1 MLMGKYTD
9 ERNSRIL
16 IALLKAHGIRKVVAN
31 PGVRNISFTGSVQND
46 PWFEVYSGVDERHS
60 AYLAVGM
67 AAESGEPVVLSCTQ
81 ATASRNYLPAM
92 TEAFYRKVPVL
103 AVTSMVDVTRN
114 RQLLPQTIDQTV
126 SPPDVYRY
134 SVCCGE
140 VRTDAEAAACGRLV
154 NEAIL
159 ALGRHGGGP
168 VNINLVTSFATG
180 FSFDELP
187 DVKKIS
193 RWTPDSLDDAPEIP
207 AAAKV
212 AIFMGARRM
221 PRDLS
226 AAARATEA
234 IESFVRSR
242 SAVVFCDM
250 TSEYGGAGR
259 VDADLLFA
267 QKNLLSMPSYKAL
280 RPDLIIHAGET
291 SGSRT
296 GSALLAKA
304 PVWRVSEDGEIRDLR
319 GKLEHVFEMGLED
332 FCRHYAGASA
342 GENAYA
348 AQWQDADREIRA
360 QVPELPF
367 SNCWIAQRM
376 RDTLPAGARLHLG
389 IYNSL
394 RSWDCFPPPPSVRS
408 SANVGGFGIDGCL
421 STAIGASLASPSHLV
436 FCVLGDLSFFYDMNA
451 LGNRHVG
458 TNVRILLVNNGTGA
472 EFNLYR
478 NPGAA
483 FGERVNDFIAAGG
496 HFGNRSERLV
506 RHYAEDL
513 GFKYLAASDK
523 VSFDA
528 ALPEFVGSGDGRPML
543 FECFTEAKSESD
555 AMYALEHL
563 VRAQEGAVDARQ
575 SGLKKLIGR
584 IIR

>member
-1 MLMGKYTD
+1 MGKYTD
-9 ERNSRIL
+9 ERNARIL

-103 AVTSMVDVTRN
+103 AVTSMVDVSRN
-114 RQLLPQTIDQTV
+114 RQLLPQTIEQTI
-126 SPPDVYRY
+126 SPPDVYCR
-134 SVCCGE
+134 SVCCNE

-159 ALGRHGGGP
+159 ALRRHGGGP
-168 VNINLVTSFATG
+168 ANINLVTSFATG

-193 RWTPDSLDDAPEIP
+193 RWTPNSLDAAPEIP

-212 AIFMGARRM
+212 AIFMGACRTS
-221 PRDLS
+221 RDQA
-226 AAARATEA
+226 AAARTTEA
-234 IESFVRSR
+234 IESFVKSH
-242 SAVVFCDM
+242 SAVVLCDM
-250 TSEYGGAGR
+250 TSEYEGAGR
-259 VDADLLFA
+259 IDADLLFA
-267 QKNLLSMPSYKAL
+267 QKNLFSIPSYKAL
-280 RPDLIIHAGET
+280 RPDLIIHVGEI

-296 GSALLAKA
+296 GSALLTKA

-319 GKLEHVFEMGLED
+319 GKLEHVFEMDLGD
-332 FCRHYAGASA
+332 FCRHYAGQDA
-342 GENAYA
+342 GDGSYA
-348 AQWQDADREIRA
+348 MHWQDADREIRTL
-360 QVPELPF
+360 VPELPF

-376 RDTLPAGARLHLG
+376 RDQLPAGARLHLG

-394 RSWDCFPPPPSVRS
+394 RSWNCFPPSPSIRS

-421 STAIGASLASPSHLV
+421 STAIGASLASPRQPV

-458 TNVRILLVNNGTGA
+458 ANVRILLVNNGTGA

-506 RHYAEDL
+506 RHYSEDL

-523 VSFDA
+523 DSFNA
-528 ALPEFVGSGDGRPML
+528 ALPEFVGAGDGRPML
-543 FECFTEAKSESD
+543 LECFTEAKAESD
-555 AMYALEHL
+555 AMYALEHI
-563 VRAQEGAVDARQ
+563 VTAPSAGGKA
-575 SGLKKLIGR
+575 STSGGLKNFVRKLLK
-584 IIR
+584 

>member
-1 MLMGKYTD
+1 MGKYTD
-9 ERNSRIL
+9 ERNTRIL

-46 PWFEVYSGVDERHS
+46 PWFKVYSGVDERHS

-103 AVTSMVDVTRN
+103 AVTSMVDVSRN
-114 RQLLPQTIDQTV
+114 GQLLPQTIEQTI
-126 SPPDVYRY
+126 SPPDVYRC
-134 SVCCGE
+134 SVCCNE
-140 VRTDAEAAACGRLV
+140 VHTDADAAACARQV

-159 ALGRHGGGP
+159 ALSRNGGGP
-168 VNINLVTSFATG
+168 ANINLVTSFSTG
-180 FSFDELP
+180 FSFDALP
-187 DVKKIS
+187 EVRKIS
-193 RWTPDSLDDAPEIP
+193 RWTPNSLDNAPEIP
-207 AAAKV
+207 AGAKV

-221 PRDLS
+221 PRDS
-226 AAARATEA
+226 AAAARMTEA
-234 IESFVRSR
+234 VELFVKSR
-242 SAVVFCDM
+242 SAVVLCDM
-250 TSEYGGAGR
+250 TSEYGGEGR
-259 VDADLLFA
+259 VDSDLLFA
-267 QKNLLSMPSYKAL
+267 QKNLFSMPSFKAL
-280 RPDLIIHAGET
+280 RPDLVIHVGEI

-296 GSALLAKA
+296 GSALLVKA

-319 GKLEHVFEMGLED
+319 GKLEHVFEMDFEG
-332 FCRHYAGASA
+332 FCRHYAGQEV
-342 GENAYA
+342 GENSYA
-348 AQWQDADREIRA
+348 VQWQSADREIRA
-360 QVPELPF
+360 LVPELPF

-376 RDTLPAGARLHLG
+376 QGALPAGARLHLG

-394 RSWDCFPPPPSVRS
+394 RSWNCFPPPAVVRA

-421 STAIGASLASPSHLV
+421 STAIGASLASPSDLV

-458 TNVRILLVNNGTGA
+458 ANVRILLVNNGTGA

-513 GFKYLAASDK
+513 GFKYLSASDK
-523 VSFDA
+523 AAFDA
-528 ALPEFVGSGDGRPML
+528 SLSEFVGPGDGRPML
-543 FECFTEAKSESD
+543 FECFTEAKAESD

-563 VRAQEGAVDARQ
+563 VCAPEGASAQ
-575 SGLKKLIGR
+575 SAGGLKKLIGR
-584 IIR
+584 ILR